1 MSCLHFGKDRCDE
14 RCVAYVA
21 AHEAAAVFVETDAG
35 YTAEISFDFVRLC
48 DVDGEL
54 VKLSAKTWKDIRER
68 FIEAQRSAYVS
79 GFFHGWERLDYEQA
93 TLDWLD
99 GDDP

>member
-1 MSCLHFGKDRCDE
+1 MRANSDSTDRCDAH
-14 RCVAYVA
+14 CIAYVA
-21 AHEAAAVFVETDAG
+21 AHEASDIFVETDTG
-35 YTAEISFDFVRLC
+35 YTAEIAFDFVEFC
-48 DVDGEL
+48 DADGKP
-54 VKLSAKTWKDIRER
+54 VKLSRKTWKDIRNR
-68 FIEAQRSAYVS
+68 VIEAQRSAYVS